1 MSSLLLCFG
10 MQSLRGFAFSSH
22 FVTSRNQRLCIAIFC
37 LLHSWFCFIIM
48 WCVTSVS
55 ACLRT
60 RARRQKIVVALVCA
74 SFFVFFHDWE
84 RCMWPQSLCLTI
96 LFFFLL
102 NTTVLL
108 HRFSLTLSFCAFQL
122 FICLHPAFASDT
134 VGTELWARKKK
145 PTETFAF
152 FLFTRSTSAL
162 LGDGSQ
168 SFVSLSRCLTKL
180 TLHFASCGHEQHCRN
195 TAVWGNGQVL
205 KRRSCCV
212 CG

>member
-1 MSSLLLCFG
+1 MCNICFCLFTHSCEETENCG
-10 MQSLRGFAFSSH
+10 CS
-22 FVTSRNQRLCIAIFC
+22 RLCLF
-37 LLHSWFCFIIM
+37 FCFFP
-48 WCVTSVS
+48 W
-55 ACLRT
+55 LRE
-60 RARRQKIVVALVCA
+60 VHVAPKPL
-74 SFFVFFHDWE
+74 SYH
-84 RCMWPQSLCLTI
+84 T
-96 LFFFLL
+96 FFFLL

>member
-1 MSSLLLCFG
+1 MC
-10 MQSLRGFAFSSH
+10 
-22 FVTSRNQRLCIAIFC
+22 NICFC
-37 LLHSWFCFIIM
+37 LFTRSCEETEN
-48 WCVTSVS
+48 CGCS
-55 ACLRT
+55 CL
-60 RARRQKIVVALVCA
+60 C
-74 SFFVFFHDWE
+74 
-84 RCMWPQSLCLTI
+84 
-96 LFFFLL
+96 LFFFLFL
-102 NTTVLL
+102 SMTERGACGPKTFVLPYL
-108 HRFSLTLSFCAFQL
+108 FFFPLKYYSAASSFFAHALFLCFSVVHL
-122 FICLHPAFASDT
+122 FASS
-134 VGTELWARKKK
+134 LCFWHRRHRALSKKKK